1 MFLFDLWR
9 LRPLVISLLAGFIVF
24 SSVASG
30 AEIRIAWDPNT
41 EPDLAGYKVYWG
53 KTSRTYEESIDVGNV
68 TTYVLPGL
76 TKGETYFIAVTAY
89 DTENNESDF
98 SNEVS
103 GAASEPTQ
111 RYTITT
117 DPPGL
122 QVIVD
127 GVPYS
132 TPTDFEWEIGSFH
145 SLSVL
150 SPQETAPGVRY
161 VFVSWNDGGGQS
173 HTVSVPPST
182 ETYVASFEIEYRL
195 VGSMNP
201 PSGGTLIP
209 SGISWYRE
217 GEGVTVLAVP
227 KPGYTFSGWAGDI
240 TGGPNPCN
248 VLMTSPKSVTA
259 QFTQNQ
265 YVLNVSVSPGGSG
278 VVSRSPE
285 KATYVYGETV
295 TLTAQ
300 PALGYS
306 FSGWSGDGSGTS
318 NPLLVTI
325 DGPKSVTAQFTQNQ
339 YVLNVSVSPGG
350 SGVVSRSPEK
360 ATYVYGET
368 VTLTAQPKEK
378 YNFVGWSGDV
388 SGMSNPLTVMIDA
401 NKSVSANFEEIPEA
415 LSTPSIPAGPAKGIA
430 GKEYVYA
437 TGGAFSNL
445 DHPVEYQFDWKGDE
459 SDLSPWGPPG
469 QSKIWFVS
477 GTYIVRVRARCTL
490 HTDIVSA
497 WSPGFSVS
505 IKEAPSI
512 QLVYPTGGEIYKVG
526 SNQRLSWDSKNLD
539 PNGRIVLSYLL
550 GGSWQLIAEL
560 PSTATSY
567 YWTVPDTPMAA
578 THIRVGNWVEG
589 SWECL
594 DSTKKF
600 ITISSVGGSFTEG
613 GWVFDAQQGDEGG
626 ALIWFEKTELVG
638 YGISPEHGFVIVEG
652 EYDIG
657 EKGTIRG
664 SYRLHDFV
672 SLTEREKGSLAG
684 KLNKRGTRLT
694 LFLQSSDG
702 GGIRK
707 RLTGGLLA
715 PDLSI
720 PKRWSV
726 EITGDCRG
734 RIDPLEVDSFQ
745 IEELALP
752 LFFTFSGPG
761 FLFEGEPI
769 EMKGHFILTLK
780 NKVYGT
786 YQIVGS
792 VSDQGFISGKLDPL
806 SGRFRLKA
814 RGDLGMNY
822 IQTGVVKP

>member
-68 TTYVLPGL
+68 TTYVLSGL

-89 DTENNESDF
+89 DTENKESDF

-103 GAASEPTQ
+103 GAAWESTQ
-111 RYTITT
+111 RYVITT
-117 DPPGL
+117 DPAGL

-127 GVPYS
+127 GIPYS

-150 SPQETAPGVRY
+150 SPQEATPGVRY
-161 VFVSWNDGGGQS
+161 VFASWNDGGGQS
-173 HTVSVPPST
+173 HTVSAPPST

-201 PSGGTLIP
+201 PSGGTLTP
-209 SGISWYRE
+209 SGVSWYRE

-240 TGGPNPCN
+240 TGGTNPYN
-248 VLMTSPKSVTA
+248 LVMTSPKSVTA

-265 YVLNVSVSPGGSG
+265 YVLNVSVSPAGSG

-318 NPLLVTI
+318 NPLTVTI

-339 YVLNVSVSPGG
+339 YVLNVSVSPTG

-378 YNFVGWSGDV
+378 YNFTSWSGDV
-388 SGMSNPLTVMIDA
+388 SETNNPYVITIDGNKTVT
-401 NKSVSANFEEIPEA
+401 ANFVQIPETI
-415 LSTPSIPAGPAKGIA
+415 SPPSAPTGPSKGVI
-430 GKEYVYA
+430 GREYVYS
-437 TGGAFSNL
+437 TEGALSNL
-445 DHPVEYQFDWKGDE
+445 DHLVEYQFDWKGDE
-459 SDLSPWGPPG
+459 SDLSPWGPPT
-469 QSKIWFVS
+469 QIKVWPSS
-477 GTYIVRVRARCTL
+477 GIYSVRVRARCAV
-490 HTDIVSA
+490 HTDIVSP
-497 WSPGFSVS
+497 WSSELSVS
-505 IKEAPSI
+505 VKEVPSI
-512 QLVYPTGGEIYKVG
+512 QLINPVGGEIFKTG
-526 SNQRLSWDSKNLD
+526 SKQRLSWVSKNLD
-539 PNGRIVLSYLL
+539 PGGKIILHYLTER
-550 GGSWQLIAEL
+550 GWEEIAEL
-560 PSTATSY
+560 PPTATSY
-567 YWTVPDTPMAA
+567 YWTVPDTPMAV
-578 THIRVGNWVEG
+578 THIRVGNWLEDG
-589 SWECL
+589 WECI

-600 ITISSVGGSFTEG
+600 FTISSIGGGFTEG
-613 GWVFDAQQGDEGG
+613 GWVFDLLEGDEGG
-626 ALIWFEKTELVG
+626 AAIWFEKNQLVG
-638 YGISPEHGFVIVEG
+638 YGVSFEYGFFVIEG
-652 EYDIG
+652 YYEVG

-664 SYRLHDFV
+664 TYSLYDFV
-672 SLTEREKGSLAG
+672 SLTERARGSLAG
-684 KLNKRGTRLT
+684 KMNKKGTKLT
-694 LFLQSSDG
+694 VALQPSPG
-702 GGIRK
+702 GTSTTK
-707 RLTGGLLA
+707 MSGGLLLFDPA
-715 PDLSI
+715 I
-720 PKRWSV
+720 PERWSV
-726 EITGDCRG
+726 EITGKCKG
-734 RIDPLEVDSFQ
+734 KIDPLEINSFQ

-761 FLFEGEPI
+761 FLSEGEPI

-780 NKVYGT
+780 DKVYGT
-786 YQIVGS
+786 YQMVGS
-792 VSDQGFISGKLDPL
+792 MSDQGFISGKLDLL

>member
-68 TTYVLPGL
+68 TTYVLSGL

-103 GAASEPTQ
+103 GAAWEPTQ
-111 RYTITT
+111 RYVITT

-127 GVPYS
+127 GIPYS

-150 SPQETAPGVRY
+150 SPQEATPGVRY
-161 VFVSWNDGGGQS
+161 VFASWNDGGGQS
-173 HTVSVPPST
+173 HTVSAPPST

-201 PSGGTLIP
+201 PSGGTLTP
-209 SGISWYRE
+209 SGVSWYRE

-240 TGGPNPCN
+240 TGGTNPYN
-248 VLMTSPKSVTA
+248 LVMTSPKSVTA

-265 YVLNVSVSPGGSG
+265 YVLNVSVSP
-278 VVSRSPE
+278 
-285 KATYVYGETV
+285 A
-295 TLTAQ
+295 
-300 PALGYS
+300 
-306 FSGWSGDGSGTS
+306 
-318 NPLLVTI
+318 
-325 DGPKSVTAQFTQNQ
+325 
-339 YVLNVSVSPGG
+339 G

-378 YNFVGWSGDV
+378 YNFTSWSGDL
-388 SGMSNPLTVMIDA
+388 SETNNPYVITIDGNKTVT
-401 NKSVSANFEEIPEA
+401 ANFVQIPETI
-415 LSTPSIPAGPAKGIA
+415 SPPSAPTGPSKGVI
-430 GKEYVYA
+430 GREYVYS
-437 TGGAFSNL
+437 TEGALSNL
-445 DHPVEYQFDWKGDE
+445 DHHVEYQFDWKGDE
-459 SDLSPWGPPG
+459 SDLSPWGPPT
-469 QSKIWFVS
+469 QIKVWPSS
-477 GTYIVRVRARCTL
+477 GIYSVRVRARCAV
-490 HTDIVSA
+490 HTDIVSP
-497 WSPGFSVS
+497 WSSELSVS
-505 IKEAPSI
+505 VKEVPSI
-512 QLVYPTGGEIYKVG
+512 QLINPVGGEIFKTG
-526 SNQRLSWDSKNLD
+526 SNQRLSWVSKNLD
-539 PNGRIVLSYLL
+539 PGGKIILHYLTER
-550 GGSWQLIAEL
+550 GWEEIAEL
-560 PSTATSY
+560 PPTATSY
-567 YWTVPDTPMAA
+567 YWTVPDTPMAV
-578 THIRVGNWVEG
+578 THIRVGNWLEDG
-589 SWECL
+589 WECI

-600 ITISSVGGSFTEG
+600 FTISSIGGGFTEG
-613 GWVFDAQQGDEGG
+613 GWVFDLLEGDEGG
-626 ALIWFEKTELVG
+626 AAIWFEKNQLVG
-638 YGISPEHGFVIVEG
+638 YGVSFEYGFFVIEG
-652 EYDIG
+652 YYEVG

-664 SYRLHDFV
+664 TYSLYDFV
-672 SLTEREKGSLAG
+672 SLTERARGSLAG
-684 KLNKRGTRLT
+684 KMNKKGTKLT
-694 LFLQSSDG
+694 VALQPSPG
-702 GGIRK
+702 GTSTTK
-707 RLTGGLLA
+707 MSGGLLLFDPA
-715 PDLSI
+715 VPE
-720 PKRWSV
+720 RWSV
-726 EITGDCRG
+726 EITGKCRG
-734 RIDPLEVDSFQ
+734 KIDPLEINSFQ

-761 FLFEGEPI
+761 FLSEGEPI
-769 EMKGHFILTLK
+769 EMNGHFILTLK
-780 NKVYGT
+780 DKVYGT
-786 YQIVGS
+786 YQMVGS
-792 VSDQGFISGKLDPL
+792 MSDQGFISGKLDLL